1 MSDAGADGRTAVQVR
16 NEVQMEQGITPTR
29 EDVLAVVEL
38 RPEPLTVGDIGLE
51 IARSHGHD
59 LAGAQDA
66 PVGQRLADAGL
77 SLSGVQKLVDGLV
90 TEELV
95 VEVRG
100 RNLYASGLPTVG
112 TKAARRYFL
121 HRRTVEAARAAQASS
136 AR

>member
-1 MSDAGADGRTAVQVR
+1 
-16 NEVQMEQGITPTR
+16 MEQGITPTR
-29 EDVLAVVEL
+29 EDVLAVVEV

-51 IARSHGHD
+51 VAHRHGRD
-59 LAGAQDA
+59 LAGAQET
-66 PVGQRLADAGL
+66 PVGQRLADVGL
-77 SLSGVQKLVDGLV
+77 SLSGLQKVVDALV

-100 RNLYASGLPTVG
+100 RNLYANGLPTAG

-121 HRRTVEAARAAQASS
+121 HRRTVEAARAARTSD